1 MGNVLLARILEYFN
15 GTLFLDDNYRFCVF
29 FIENYIDFYKMTL
42 EEVVEKS
49 KISQEAILNF
59 LKHLGFDDYASFQ
72 DQLYADV
79 ILRQD
84 QIRSRMLGLK
94 MDDLFKDDFEEK
106 IMIDIE
112 NLKAHATDSSQ
123 YAYYHLFKNVT
134 SIKDY
139 LDDPITILC
148 QEEDIHF
155 QIKNYISENFY
166 YYQELSQSGR
176 FLKDNQLYQDFDSII
191 KDNYQAI
198 NTFTTNKD
206 DVVFLSHDVMFN
218 RDDEKRVIQQIN
230 DYLKNSQI
238 LISLENKHQL
248 QLMVELFDRHEM
260 KYTLVGIDEVI
271 YPGINL
277 YVGKLA
283 SGLELI
289 EEKVVILTAHELFGE
304 VNVSKTKY
312 FRFKDAKTLRNFQE
326 LNVGD
331 YVVHDS
337 YGIGQYL
344 GIKTL
349 DVKGYHKDY
358 LYVAYA
364 GDDTLYIPVEQFK
377 MIRKYASADGKVPMI
392 HALGSSKW
400 TKAKQKAKNKIDDI
414 ADRLIE
420 LYAKRMSSPGFA
432 FSKDNELQIDF
443 ENQFGYALTADQQR
457 SVDEIKLDMEKPQP
471 MDRLLCGDVGFGK
484 TEVALRGAFKA
495 ILDHKQVAF
504 LCPTTI
510 LSMQHFKT
518 ATERFKNFPVEIALL
533 NRFTSSKEKKRIL
546 KEVKEGKIDLLIGT
560 HRILSKDVAFNDLGL
575 LVIDEEQRFG
585 VKQKEKIKEYRETID
600 VLSLSATPIPRT
612 LQMSLMGI
620 RGLSKID
627 TPPKNRLPV
636 QTYVVEKNNTLIK
649 QVIERE
655 LARDGQVFYLYNRT
669 DQIANVAYKISST
682 VPNAKV
688 AIGHGQMDKNELEDV
703 MLRFMNK
710 EFNVLICTTIIE
722 TGIDIPNANT
732 MIVED
737 ADKFGLAQLYQI
749 RGRVG
754 RSERGAYAYLL
765 YKKDKS
771 IQDDALKRLKAIK
784 EFTEL
789 GSGYKIAMRDLSIR
803 GSGDILGGK
812 QAGFIDDIGF
822 EMYMKI
828 LQDAINVRMHK
839 DEKPEEEVKNL
850 NVSVDGYIPDDYVES
865 DYEKLELYQR
875 LDKAKTMSELN
886 SLKAEF
892 DDYYGNLPEA
902 ILTLIEK
909 RKLEILSHYSIIEDI
924 KDSGK
929 QLEIIFSPNAFE
941 TISGDKLFLLANQLF
956 TKPAFKSLDNKITIK
971 INKHDQ
977 WLNRL
982 NEFIETLSKK

>member
-1 MGNVLLARILEYFN
+1 
-15 GTLFLDDNYRFCVF
+15 
-29 FIENYIDFYKMTL
+29 
-42 EEVVEKS
+42 
-49 KISQEAILNF
+49 
-59 LKHLGFDDYASFQ
+59 
-72 DQLYADV
+72 
-79 ILRQD
+79 
-84 QIRSRMLGLK
+84 
-94 MDDLFKDDFEEK
+94 
-106 IMIDIE
+106 
-112 NLKAHATDSSQ
+112 
-123 YAYYHLFKNVT
+123 
-134 SIKDY
+134 
-139 LDDPITILC
+139 
-148 QEEDIHF
+148 
-155 QIKNYISENFY
+155 
-166 YYQELSQSGR
+166 
-176 FLKDNQLYQDFDSII
+176 
-191 KDNYQAI
+191 
-198 NTFTTNKD
+198 
-206 DVVFLSHDVMFN
+206 MFN

-283 SGLELI
+283 LGLELI
-289 EEKVVILTAHELFGE
+289 EEKVVILTANELFGK

>member
-1 MGNVLLARILEYFN
+1 
-15 GTLFLDDNYRFCVF
+15 
-29 FIENYIDFYKMTL
+29 
-42 EEVVEKS
+42 
-49 KISQEAILNF
+49 
-59 LKHLGFDDYASFQ
+59 
-72 DQLYADV
+72 
-79 ILRQD
+79 
-84 QIRSRMLGLK
+84 
-94 MDDLFKDDFEEK
+94 
-106 IMIDIE
+106 
-112 NLKAHATDSSQ
+112 
-123 YAYYHLFKNVT
+123 
-134 SIKDY
+134 
-139 LDDPITILC
+139 
-148 QEEDIHF
+148 
-155 QIKNYISENFY
+155 
-166 YYQELSQSGR
+166 
-176 FLKDNQLYQDFDSII
+176 
-191 KDNYQAI
+191 
-198 NTFTTNKD
+198 
-206 DVVFLSHDVMFN
+206 
-218 RDDEKRVIQQIN
+218 
-230 DYLKNSQI
+230 
-238 LISLENKHQL
+238 
-248 QLMVELFDRHEM
+248 
-260 KYTLVGIDEVI
+260 
-271 YPGINL
+271 
-277 YVGKLA
+277 
-283 SGLELI
+283 
-289 EEKVVILTAHELFGE
+289 
-304 VNVSKTKY
+304 
-312 FRFKDAKTLRNFQE
+312 
-326 LNVGD
+326 
-331 YVVHDS
+331 
-337 YGIGQYL
+337 
-344 GIKTL
+344 
-349 DVKGYHKDY
+349 
-358 LYVAYA
+358 
-364 GDDTLYIPVEQFK
+364 
-377 MIRKYASADGKVPMI
+377 MIRKYASSDGKVPMI

-400 TKAKQKAKNKIDDI
+400 AKAKQRAKNKIDDI
-414 ADRLIE
+414 ADQLIE
-420 LYAKRMSSPGFA
+420 LYAARMSSPGFS

-443 ENQFGYALTADQQR
+443 ENQFGYELTKDQQR
-457 SVDEIKLDMEKPQP
+457 SVDEIKMDMEKPQP

-533 NRFTSSKEKKRIL
+533 NRFTSPKEKKRIL

-560 HRILSKDVAFNDLGL
+560 HRILSKDVQFSDLGL

-636 QTYVVEKNNTLIK
+636 QTYVVEKNDTLIK

-655 LARDGQVFYLYNRT
+655 LARDGQVFYLYNHT
-669 DQIANVAYKISST
+669 DRIANVAYKIAST

-765 YKKDKS
+765 YKKDKA

-803 GSGDILGGK
+803 GSGDILGGR

-839 DEKPEEEVKNL
+839 EEKTEENIKNL
-850 NVSVDGYIPDDYVES
+850 NVNVDGYIPDDYVES

-875 LDKAKTMSELN
+875 LDEAKTMSELN

-902 ILTLIEK
+902 IQTLIEK

-924 KDSGK
+924 KDHGK
-929 QLEIIFSPNAFE
+929 KLEIIFSSNAFE
-941 TISGDKLFLLANQLF
+941 IISGDKLFLLANQLF
-956 TKPAFKSLDNKITIK
+956 TKPAFKSLDNQVTITIQK
-971 INKHDQ
+971 NNQ
-977 WLNRL
+977 WLNHL

>member
-1 MGNVLLARILEYFN
+1 
-15 GTLFLDDNYRFCVF
+15 
-29 FIENYIDFYKMTL
+29 
-42 EEVVEKS
+42 
-49 KISQEAILNF
+49 
-59 LKHLGFDDYASFQ
+59 
-72 DQLYADV
+72 
-79 ILRQD
+79 
-84 QIRSRMLGLK
+84 
-94 MDDLFKDDFEEK
+94 
-106 IMIDIE
+106 
-112 NLKAHATDSSQ
+112 
-123 YAYYHLFKNVT
+123 
-134 SIKDY
+134 
-139 LDDPITILC
+139 
-148 QEEDIHF
+148 
-155 QIKNYISENFY
+155 
-166 YYQELSQSGR
+166 
-176 FLKDNQLYQDFDSII
+176 
-191 KDNYQAI
+191 
-198 NTFTTNKD
+198 
-206 DVVFLSHDVMFN
+206 MFN

-304 VNVSKTKY
+304 INVSKTKY

-443 ENQFGYALTADQQR
+443 ENQFGYALTTDQQR

>member
-1 MGNVLLARILEYFN
+1 
-15 GTLFLDDNYRFCVF
+15 
-29 FIENYIDFYKMTL
+29 
-42 EEVVEKS
+42 
-49 KISQEAILNF
+49 
-59 LKHLGFDDYASFQ
+59 
-72 DQLYADV
+72 
-79 ILRQD
+79 
-84 QIRSRMLGLK
+84 
-94 MDDLFKDDFEEK
+94 
-106 IMIDIE
+106 MI
-112 NLKAHATDSSQ
+112 
-123 YAYYHLFKNVT
+123 
-134 SIKDY
+134 
-139 LDDPITILC
+139 
-148 QEEDIHF
+148 
-155 QIKNYISENFY
+155 
-166 YYQELSQSGR
+166 
-176 FLKDNQLYQDFDSII
+176 
-191 KDNYQAI
+191 
-198 NTFTTNKD
+198 
-206 DVVFLSHDVMFN
+206 
-218 RDDEKRVIQQIN
+218 
-230 DYLKNSQI
+230 
-238 LISLENKHQL
+238 
-248 QLMVELFDRHEM
+248 ELFDRHEM

-277 YVGKLA
+277 YVGNL
-283 SGLELI
+283 STGIELM
-289 EEKVVILTAHELFGE
+289 EEKTVILTAHELFGE
-304 VNVSKTKY
+304 VNVSKAKY

-377 MIRKYASADGKVPMI
+377 MIRKYASSDGKVPMI

-400 TKAKQKAKNKIDDI
+400 AKAKQRAKNKIDDI
-414 ADRLIE
+414 ADQLIE
-420 LYAKRMSSPGFA
+420 LYAARMSSPGFS

-443 ENQFGYALTADQQR
+443 ENQFGYELTKDQQR
-457 SVDEIKLDMEKPQP
+457 SVDEIKMDMEKPQP

-533 NRFTSSKEKKRIL
+533 NRFTSPKEKKRIL

-560 HRILSKDVAFNDLGL
+560 HRILSKDVQFSDLGL

-636 QTYVVEKNNTLIK
+636 QTYVVEKNDTLIK

-655 LARDGQVFYLYNRT
+655 LARDGQVFYLYNHT
-669 DQIANVAYKISST
+669 DRIANVAYKIAST

-765 YKKDKS
+765 YKKDKA

-803 GSGDILGGK
+803 GSGDILGGR

-839 DEKPEEEVKNL
+839 EEKTEENIKNL
-850 NVSVDGYIPDDYVES
+850 NVNVDGYIPDDYVES

-875 LDKAKTMSELN
+875 LDEAKTMSELN

-902 ILTLIEK
+902 IQALIEK

-924 KDSGK
+924 KDHGK
-929 QLEIIFSPNAFE
+929 KLEIIFSSNAFE
-941 TISGDKLFLLANQLF
+941 IISGDKLFLLANQLF
-956 TKPAFKSLDNKITIK
+956 TKPAFKSLDNQVTITIQK
-971 INKHDQ
+971 NNQ
-977 WLNRL
+977 WLNHL

>member
-1 MGNVLLARILEYFN
+1 
-15 GTLFLDDNYRFCVF
+15 
-29 FIENYIDFYKMTL
+29 
-42 EEVVEKS
+42 
-49 KISQEAILNF
+49 
-59 LKHLGFDDYASFQ
+59 
-72 DQLYADV
+72 
-79 ILRQD
+79 
-84 QIRSRMLGLK
+84 
-94 MDDLFKDDFEEK
+94 
-106 IMIDIE
+106 
-112 NLKAHATDSSQ
+112 
-123 YAYYHLFKNVT
+123 
-134 SIKDY
+134 
-139 LDDPITILC
+139 
-148 QEEDIHF
+148 
-155 QIKNYISENFY
+155 
-166 YYQELSQSGR
+166 
-176 FLKDNQLYQDFDSII
+176 
-191 KDNYQAI
+191 
-198 NTFTTNKD
+198 
-206 DVVFLSHDVMFN
+206 MFN

-283 SGLELI
+283 LGLELI
-289 EEKVVILTAHELFGE
+289 EEKVVILTANELFGK

-443 ENQFGYALTADQQR
+443 ENQFGYALTANQQR

-518 ATERFKNFPVEIALL
+518 AIERFKNFPVEIALL

>member
-1 MGNVLLARILEYFN
+1 
-15 GTLFLDDNYRFCVF
+15 
-29 FIENYIDFYKMTL
+29 
-42 EEVVEKS
+42 
-49 KISQEAILNF
+49 
-59 LKHLGFDDYASFQ
+59 
-72 DQLYADV
+72 
-79 ILRQD
+79 
-84 QIRSRMLGLK
+84 
-94 MDDLFKDDFEEK
+94 
-106 IMIDIE
+106 
-112 NLKAHATDSSQ
+112 
-123 YAYYHLFKNVT
+123 
-134 SIKDY
+134 
-139 LDDPITILC
+139 
-148 QEEDIHF
+148 
-155 QIKNYISENFY
+155 
-166 YYQELSQSGR
+166 
-176 FLKDNQLYQDFDSII
+176 
-191 KDNYQAI
+191 
-198 NTFTTNKD
+198 
-206 DVVFLSHDVMFN
+206 
-218 RDDEKRVIQQIN
+218 
-230 DYLKNSQI
+230 
-238 LISLENKHQL
+238 
-248 QLMVELFDRHEM
+248 
-260 KYTLVGIDEVI
+260 
-271 YPGINL
+271 
-277 YVGKLA
+277 
-283 SGLELI
+283 
-289 EEKVVILTAHELFGE
+289 
-304 VNVSKTKY
+304 
-312 FRFKDAKTLRNFQE
+312 
-326 LNVGD
+326 
-331 YVVHDS
+331 
-337 YGIGQYL
+337 
-344 GIKTL
+344 
-349 DVKGYHKDY
+349 
-358 LYVAYA
+358 
-364 GDDTLYIPVEQFK
+364 
-377 MIRKYASADGKVPMI
+377 MI

-400 TKAKQKAKNKIDDI
+400 AKAKQRAKNKIDDI
-414 ADRLIE
+414 ADQLIE
-420 LYAKRMSSPGFA
+420 LYAARMSSPGFS

-443 ENQFGYALTADQQR
+443 ENQFGYELTKDQQR
-457 SVDEIKLDMEKPQP
+457 SVDEIKMDMEKPQP

-560 HRILSKDVAFNDLGL
+560 HRILSKDVQFSDLGL

-636 QTYVVEKNNTLIK
+636 QTYVVEKNDTLIK

-655 LARDGQVFYLYNRT
+655 LARDGQVFYLYNHT
-669 DQIANVAYKISST
+669 DRIANVAYKIAST

-765 YKKDKS
+765 YKKDKA

-803 GSGDILGGK
+803 GSGDILGGR

>member
-1 MGNVLLARILEYFN
+1 M
-15 GTLFLDDNYRFCVF
+15 
-29 FIENYIDFYKMTL
+29 
-42 EEVVEKS
+42 
-49 KISQEAILNF
+49 F
-59 LKHLGFDDYASFQ
+59 LKQ
-72 DQLYADV
+72 N
-79 ILRQD
+79 ILD
-84 QIRSRMLGLK
+84 LK
-94 MDDLFKDDFEEK
+94 M
-106 IMIDIE
+106 
-112 NLKAHATDSSQ
+112 LKH
-123 YAYYHLFKNVT
+123 YVT
-134 SIKDY
+134 S
-139 LDDPITILC
+139 
-148 QEEDIHF
+148 
-155 QIKNYISENFY
+155 N
-166 YYQELSQSGR
+166 
-176 FLKDNQLYQDFDSII
+176 
-191 KDNYQAI
+191 
-198 NTFTTNKD
+198 
-206 DVVFLSHDVMFN
+206 
-218 RDDEKRVIQQIN
+218 
-230 DYLKNSQI
+230 
-238 LISLENKHQL
+238 
-248 QLMVELFDRHEM
+248 
-260 KYTLVGIDEVI
+260 
-271 YPGINL
+271 
-277 YVGKLA
+277 
-283 SGLELI
+283 
-289 EEKVVILTAHELFGE
+289 
-304 VNVSKTKY
+304 
-312 FRFKDAKTLRNFQE
+312 
-326 LNVGD
+326 
-331 YVVHDS
+331 S

-443 ENQFGYALTADQQR
+443 ENQFGYALTTDQQR

-754 RSERGAYAYLL
+754 RSGRGAYAYLL

>member
-1 MGNVLLARILEYFN
+1 
-15 GTLFLDDNYRFCVF
+15 
-29 FIENYIDFYKMTL
+29 
-42 EEVVEKS
+42 
-49 KISQEAILNF
+49 
-59 LKHLGFDDYASFQ
+59 
-72 DQLYADV
+72 
-79 ILRQD
+79 
-84 QIRSRMLGLK
+84 
-94 MDDLFKDDFEEK
+94 
-106 IMIDIE
+106 
-112 NLKAHATDSSQ
+112 
-123 YAYYHLFKNVT
+123 
-134 SIKDY
+134 
-139 LDDPITILC
+139 
-148 QEEDIHF
+148 
-155 QIKNYISENFY
+155 
-166 YYQELSQSGR
+166 
-176 FLKDNQLYQDFDSII
+176 
-191 KDNYQAI
+191 
-198 NTFTTNKD
+198 
-206 DVVFLSHDVMFN
+206 
-218 RDDEKRVIQQIN
+218 
-230 DYLKNSQI
+230 
-238 LISLENKHQL
+238 
-248 QLMVELFDRHEM
+248 
-260 KYTLVGIDEVI
+260 
-271 YPGINL
+271 
-277 YVGKLA
+277 
-283 SGLELI
+283 
-289 EEKVVILTAHELFGE
+289 
-304 VNVSKTKY
+304 
-312 FRFKDAKTLRNFQE
+312 
-326 LNVGD
+326 
-331 YVVHDS
+331 
-337 YGIGQYL
+337 
-344 GIKTL
+344 
-349 DVKGYHKDY
+349 
-358 LYVAYA
+358 
-364 GDDTLYIPVEQFK
+364 
-377 MIRKYASADGKVPMI
+377 
-392 HALGSSKW
+392 
-400 TKAKQKAKNKIDDI
+400 
-414 ADRLIE
+414 
-420 LYAKRMSSPGFA
+420 MSSPGFA
-432 FSKDNELQIDF
+432 FSKDNEMQIEF
-443 ENQFGYALTADQQR
+443 ENQFGYELTEDQQR
-457 SVDEIKLDMEKPQP
+457 SVDEIKVDMEKPQP

-929 QLEIIFSPNAFE
+929 QLGIIFSPNAFE

>member
-1 MGNVLLARILEYFN
+1 
-15 GTLFLDDNYRFCVF
+15 
-29 FIENYIDFYKMTL
+29 
-42 EEVVEKS
+42 
-49 KISQEAILNF
+49 
-59 LKHLGFDDYASFQ
+59 
-72 DQLYADV
+72 
-79 ILRQD
+79 
-84 QIRSRMLGLK
+84 

-123 YAYYHLFKNVT
+123 YAYYHLFKSVT

-139 LDDPITILC
+139 LKDSVTILC
-148 QEEDIHF
+148 QKEDIDF
-155 QIKNYISENFY
+155 QIKNYLSENFY

-176 FLKDNQLYQDFDSII
+176 FLKDNQLYQDFDHIVQ
-191 KDNYQAI
+191 DDYQCI
-198 NTFTTNKD
+198 NTFSTSKD
-206 DVVFLSHDVMFN
+206 DQVFVSHDVMFN

-248 QLMVELFDRHEM
+248 QLMIELFDRHEM

-277 YVGKLA
+277 YVGNL
-283 SGLELI
+283 STGIELM
-289 EEKVVILTAHELFGE
+289 EEKTVILTAHELFGE
-304 VNVSKTKY
+304 VNVSKAKY

-349 DVKGYHKDY
+349 DVKSYHKDY

-377 MIRKYASADGKVPMI
+377 MIRKYASSDGKVPMI

-400 TKAKQKAKNKIDDI
+400 AKAKQRAKNKIDDI
-414 ADRLIE
+414 ADQLIE
-420 LYAKRMSSPGFA
+420 LYAARMSSPGFS

-443 ENQFGYALTADQQR
+443 ENQFGYELTKDQQR
-457 SVDEIKLDMEKPQP
+457 SVDEIKMDMEKPQP

-533 NRFTSSKEKKRIL
+533 NRFTSPKEKKRIL

-560 HRILSKDVAFNDLGL
+560 HRILSKDVQFSDLGL

-636 QTYVVEKNNTLIK
+636 QTYVVEKNDTLIK

-655 LARDGQVFYLYNRT
+655 LARDGQVFYLYNHT
-669 DQIANVAYKISST
+669 DRIANVAYKIAST

-765 YKKDKS
+765 YKKD

-803 GSGDILGGK
+803 GSGDILGGR

-839 DEKPEEEVKNL
+839 EEKTEENIKNL
-850 NVSVDGYIPDDYVES
+850 NVNVDGYIPDDYVES

-875 LDKAKTMSELN
+875 LDEAKTMSELN

-902 ILTLIEK
+902 IQALIEK

-924 KDSGK
+924 KDHGK
-929 QLEIIFSPNAFE
+929 KLEIIFSSNAFE
-941 TISGDKLFLLANQLF
+941 IISGDKLFLLANQLF
-956 TKPAFKSLDNKITIK
+956 TKPAFKSLDNQVTITIQK
-971 INKHDQ
+971 NNQ
-977 WLNRL
+977 WLNHL

>member
-1 MGNVLLARILEYFN
+1 
-15 GTLFLDDNYRFCVF
+15 
-29 FIENYIDFYKMTL
+29 
-42 EEVVEKS
+42 
-49 KISQEAILNF
+49 
-59 LKHLGFDDYASFQ
+59 
-72 DQLYADV
+72 
-79 ILRQD
+79 
-84 QIRSRMLGLK
+84 
-94 MDDLFKDDFEEK
+94 
-106 IMIDIE
+106 
-112 NLKAHATDSSQ
+112 
-123 YAYYHLFKNVT
+123 
-134 SIKDY
+134 
-139 LDDPITILC
+139 
-148 QEEDIHF
+148 
-155 QIKNYISENFY
+155 
-166 YYQELSQSGR
+166 
-176 FLKDNQLYQDFDSII
+176 
-191 KDNYQAI
+191 
-198 NTFTTNKD
+198 
-206 DVVFLSHDVMFN
+206 MFN

>member
-1 MGNVLLARILEYFN
+1 
-15 GTLFLDDNYRFCVF
+15 
-29 FIENYIDFYKMTL
+29 
-42 EEVVEKS
+42 
-49 KISQEAILNF
+49 
-59 LKHLGFDDYASFQ
+59 
-72 DQLYADV
+72 
-79 ILRQD
+79 
-84 QIRSRMLGLK
+84 
-94 MDDLFKDDFEEK
+94 
-106 IMIDIE
+106 
-112 NLKAHATDSSQ
+112 
-123 YAYYHLFKNVT
+123 
-134 SIKDY
+134 
-139 LDDPITILC
+139 
-148 QEEDIHF
+148 
-155 QIKNYISENFY
+155 
-166 YYQELSQSGR
+166 
-176 FLKDNQLYQDFDSII
+176 
-191 KDNYQAI
+191 
-198 NTFTTNKD
+198 
-206 DVVFLSHDVMFN
+206 
-218 RDDEKRVIQQIN
+218 
-230 DYLKNSQI
+230 
-238 LISLENKHQL
+238 
-248 QLMVELFDRHEM
+248 M

-518 ATERFKNFPVEIALL
+518 AIERFKNFPVEIALL

>member
-1 MGNVLLARILEYFN
+1 
-15 GTLFLDDNYRFCVF
+15 
-29 FIENYIDFYKMTL
+29 
-42 EEVVEKS
+42 
-49 KISQEAILNF
+49 
-59 LKHLGFDDYASFQ
+59 
-72 DQLYADV
+72 
-79 ILRQD
+79 
-84 QIRSRMLGLK
+84 
-94 MDDLFKDDFEEK
+94 
-106 IMIDIE
+106 
-112 NLKAHATDSSQ
+112 
-123 YAYYHLFKNVT
+123 
-134 SIKDY
+134 
-139 LDDPITILC
+139 
-148 QEEDIHF
+148 
-155 QIKNYISENFY
+155 
-166 YYQELSQSGR
+166 
-176 FLKDNQLYQDFDSII
+176 
-191 KDNYQAI
+191 
-198 NTFTTNKD
+198 
-206 DVVFLSHDVMFN
+206 MFN
-218 RDDEKRVIQQIN
+218 RDDEKRVIQQIK

-518 ATERFKNFPVEIALL
+518 ATERFKNFPVEIAIL

>member
-1 MGNVLLARILEYFN
+1 M
-15 GTLFLDDNYRFCVF
+15 
-29 FIENYIDFYKMTL
+29 
-42 EEVVEKS
+42 
-49 KISQEAILNF
+49 
-59 LKHLGFDDYASFQ
+59 
-72 DQLYADV
+72 
-79 ILRQD
+79 
-84 QIRSRMLGLK
+84 
-94 MDDLFKDDFEEK
+94 
-106 IMIDIE
+106 
-112 NLKAHATDSSQ
+112 
-123 YAYYHLFKNVT
+123 
-134 SIKDY
+134 
-139 LDDPITILC
+139 
-148 QEEDIHF
+148 
-155 QIKNYISENFY
+155 
-166 YYQELSQSGR
+166 
-176 FLKDNQLYQDFDSII
+176 
-191 KDNYQAI
+191 
-198 NTFTTNKD
+198 
-206 DVVFLSHDVMFN
+206 MFN

-414 ADRLIE
+414 ADQLIE

>member
-1 MGNVLLARILEYFN
+1 
-15 GTLFLDDNYRFCVF
+15 
-29 FIENYIDFYKMTL
+29 
-42 EEVVEKS
+42 
-49 KISQEAILNF
+49 
-59 LKHLGFDDYASFQ
+59 
-72 DQLYADV
+72 
-79 ILRQD
+79 
-84 QIRSRMLGLK
+84 
-94 MDDLFKDDFEEK
+94 
-106 IMIDIE
+106 
-112 NLKAHATDSSQ
+112 
-123 YAYYHLFKNVT
+123 
-134 SIKDY
+134 
-139 LDDPITILC
+139 
-148 QEEDIHF
+148 
-155 QIKNYISENFY
+155 
-166 YYQELSQSGR
+166 
-176 FLKDNQLYQDFDSII
+176 
-191 KDNYQAI
+191 
-198 NTFTTNKD
+198 
-206 DVVFLSHDVMFN
+206 MFN

-929 QLEIIFSPNAFE
+929 HLGIIFSPNAFE